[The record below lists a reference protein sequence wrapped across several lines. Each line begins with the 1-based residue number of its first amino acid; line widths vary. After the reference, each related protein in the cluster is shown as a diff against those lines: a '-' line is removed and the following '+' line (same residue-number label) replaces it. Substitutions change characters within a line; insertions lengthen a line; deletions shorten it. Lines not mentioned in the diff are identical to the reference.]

1 MLILIH
7 NLPFGRHATSW
18 HIIPLRHST
27 SYCVPRCVMFDTA
40 SNFVTQ
46 ALRVS
51 HIVLRCVTSFW
62 KVIQRCNLPR
72 VFKNLNL
79 IVIPADLGWKRLK
92 LETIERHLLR
102 RCDAVFSRSKKIT
115 VTVVTTSIWIEF
127 CSSPFRLTFSGTLS
141 VFQANVVYTMEIVLC
156 VLGIVWRQSQL

>member
-92 LETIERHLLR
+92 LETIERHLLSSMML
-102 RCDAVFSRSKKIT
+102 FSPEKKNRSLSP
-115 VTVVTTSIWIEF
+115 SIWIEF